1 MTQSATIPTTPL
13 LPMRVPNVTT
23 PVVVVNLT
31 SHGPLGVIRT
41 LGRLGI
47 PVYAVHS
54 RGSETAQHSRYLKR
68 LWRWDFPHS
77 SEGALETLAQVSA
90 EIGQRAILLPTSDDT
105 AVFVVENQATLRQWF
120 DFPEQPAA
128 LPRTLSDKKQMYF
141 LAKKHGI
148 PTPETV
154 FPQDR
159 DDVLRYAA
167 DATFPLMLKAIDGA
181 RSLRR
186 TGQNMVIVHD
196 AAELLKHYDE
206 LEDPAEPN
214 FMLQEYIP
222 GGDNTIWMFNG
233 YFNENSDC
241 LYGVTGKKIRQ
252 QPVGRGYTSLGICLK
267 NEVVDQTTRRFMKA
281 LGYRGILDI
290 GYRYDARDGQYKVLD
305 INPRIGCTFRLFKA
319 ENGLDVARAFYLDLT
334 GQPVPESNVHQG
346 RKWMVEVA
354 DFKSCLEYR
363 RLGQLTIREWLR
375 SFRDVEEAGVFALD
389 DLRPCWNRFFESV
402 FNGLKELLSKWS
414 NPLRAALRG
423 RTKRFI
429 IDRGKAT
436 P

>member
-1 MTQSATIPTTPL
+1 MTKSATIPTAPVRPL
-13 LPMRVPNVTT
+13 RVPDIST
-23 PVVVVNLT
+23 PVVVVSLT

-47 PVYAVHS
+47 PVYALHS
-54 RGSETAQHSRYLKR
+54 RDSETAQYSRYLKR

-77 SEGALETLAQVSA
+77 SEGALEALAQVSG
-90 EIGQRAILLPTSDDT
+90 EIGRRAILLPTSDET
-105 AVFVVENQATLRQWF
+105 SVFVVENQATLRQWF
-120 DFPEQPAA
+120 QFPKQPVA

-154 FPQDR
+154 FPQHR
-159 DDVLRYAA
+159 DDVLRFAA

-186 TGQNMVIVHD
+186 TGQNMVIVHN
-196 AAELLKHYDE
+196 AADLLKHYDE
-206 LEDPAEPN
+206 MEDPAEPN

-222 GGDNTIWMFNG
+222 GGDDTIWMFNG
-233 YFNENSDC
+233 YFDENSDC

-252 QPVGRGYTSLGICLK
+252 QPVGRGYTSLGVCLK
-267 NEVVDQTTRRFMKA
+267 NEAVDQTTRRFMKA

-305 INPRIGCTFRLFKA
+305 INPRIGSTFRLFTA
-319 ENGLDVARAFYLDLT
+319 ENGLDVARALYLDLT
-334 GQPVPESNVHQG
+334 GQPVPESNVREG

-354 DFKSCLEYR
+354 DLKSCLEYR
-363 RLGQLTIREWLR
+363 RLGQLTLREWLR
-375 SFRDVEEAGVFALD
+375 SFRGVEETGVFALD
-389 DLRPCWNRFFESV
+389 DMRPCWNRFFESV
-402 FNGLKELLSKWS
+402 FNGLKELLTKRSR
-414 NPLRAALRG
+414 PRGVALRA
-423 RTKRFI
+423 RTKSLTV
-429 IDRGKAT
+429 DRG
-436 P
+436 